1 MITCCHCYLISKVSV
16 VLEDGSVVG
25 GCPHKIL
32 HHVLLLG
39 NAAIKL
45 KGKENRERESEQPTG
60 QHLQEHLVLTATL
73 GQASL
78 A

>member
-1 MITCCHCYLISKVSV
+1 MVCSQHYLVSEVNV
-16 VLEDGSVVG
+16 VLKDGSVVS

-45 KGKENRERESEQPTG
+45 QGKESERERKQPAR
-60 QHLQEHLVLTATL
+60 QHLHEHLVLTSRLVKT
-73 GQASL
+73 GL